1 MAEIK
6 IEDIVFWIAI
16 LAIIGIIIWKLFGSP
31 SVLEILISAV
41 SFLMIAGLTLWRS
54 LHNAEKKI
62 IGIENKTTIGFIKV
76 KNEINNLKNEIN
88 QRFDNLENLI
98 KKEK

>member
-16 LAIIGIIIWKLFGSP
+16 IATIGVIIWKLFGSP

-54 LHNAEKKI
+54 LHSVEKKI
-62 IGIENKTTIGFIKV
+62 IGIENRNTIGFIKV
-76 KNEINNLKNEIN
+76 KNDINNLKNEIN
-88 QRFDNLENLI
+88 QRFDNLEKLI
-98 KKEK
+98 KKKK